1 MIKIIKPGTR
11 KNEVCERCGCEFSY
25 EAEDIQSETVSP
37 LEWGESVFKHPRYV
51 ECPQCNNK
59 IYLEVTR

>member
-11 KNEVCERCGCEFSY
+11 KNEVCESCGCEFSY
-25 EAEDIQSETVSP
+25 EAEDVQSEKVSY
-37 LEWGESVFKHPRYV
+37 LEWGESVLKQPKYV

-59 IYLEVTR
+59 IYSEVMR